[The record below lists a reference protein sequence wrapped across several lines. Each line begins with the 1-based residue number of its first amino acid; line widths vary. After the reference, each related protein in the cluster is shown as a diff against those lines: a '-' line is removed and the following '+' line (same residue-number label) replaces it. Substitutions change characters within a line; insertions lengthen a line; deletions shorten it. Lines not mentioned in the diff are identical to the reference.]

1 MNDFLFDLQRFADYG
16 TITAGDS
23 SSSVTISKEGTH
35 TFSVSKI
42 NYSVTLDR
50 FDLQRFTSYGTIT
63 AGASNSSITV
73 SSGSSDEFWVSGT
86 GLTTTKYNISV
97 AANSTAVISADSDGH
112 LRLTVTGTTATVTSL
127 GVRKDDGTYLPGEV
141 YVTLLGGSLESSS
154 AGNHITLGDSGPTIQ
169 PSGTSLHHLTTT
181 LTKVDDT
188 TVVEIKSPT
197 TNTNVKINELS
208 IGNLIYTPG
217 KGGTALDGVTY
228 TSYAKLTIKDGKTY
242 IENVDKSDTIKYKY
256 TNNYSGTETTETF
269 TLADNTTVTLASDN
283 TADDNGLHELY
294 ISQLDAA
301 DSFDVSKTIT
311 YTASSTS
318 TTTKTTYTMSANGK
332 LTAQRDNEGKRWTD
346 APITSDTEVPWSK
359 LNFDE
364 SSSLLGDFIEIT
376 NGKFTIALTDTRLSE
391 MTYNPTQSK
400 VIVNSADKTD
410 NAFYLDPTTGKDMGY
425 GSITR
430 TGANSFKITWN
441 DEYYPTLAEIS
452 IDPGLTVEIDK
463 HFATDGYLAPIKF
476 NTNTE
481 FKSTDADNN
490 FTVSPDSNGIASVGG
505 SKSVSLI
512 SGTLNVA
519 SDEQTL
525 STDGFTVS
533 GYNHSTGGSEDGIT
547 VSKSSIIGDVDYG
560 ESFSVE
566 TSAKTSNYTLLSG
579 KIGLLEYR
587 TSGNSNDYY
596 LHRGLGTPTNN
607 PGIDVDLNSVGG
619 GALVIMPDNKGLD
632 IGGRNKQTAVVFN
645 NKENPTDG
653 YAALDSDSLGNYTL
667 SALDGTFSNGVNN
680 ISLMGGS
687 NNKSTSI
694 LTSLV
699 SSGNV
704 TINAYDNTNDTPTN
718 KATFLVTGA
727 TGDYFK
733 VSNISTTPTI
743 ENATNIT
750 LISGSITAQSG
761 QTITLGVDGNNLV
774 LSNDLTGTATVTYGS
789 SGSTITFSSGATGG
803 FTYGDKYYEVNGG
816 DGMSFVLSNAVTIDS
831 LNSGDVF
838 YYGDSSTNKDIYSVK
853 GAGFIRGTSPNVSLW
868 SNKSSLVPASSLDSA
883 DWKPIIT
890 VDSANSLTIPDSI
903 TTARTIIDTEY
914 TTTYGNVQRAAG
926 GVYQLDRT
934 SDDSGTLS
942 LISLESNSNINN
954 ISLHGADSS
963 HNFLNVSIFG
973 ANTSLKVTEA
983 TNNTYEV
990 TLSTDNTHLS
1000 GATAAELLRGSL
1012 TASSLITGGVVVDG
1026 STVIAASNQE
1036 VTLITDNSGGAA
1048 TIAGIA
1054 KNEAFNLNNRNYT
1067 LTGAGLVRDDAKLFR
1082 RTENVVYDDDINT
1095 RKISDILVTDG
1106 WLGMTAPSGSDS
1118 VLTIGNAIQNSL
1130 YVVDNTSS
1138 PVSLFG
1144 EVSRESAGNYSLT
1157 AEGIVDAWNPN
1168 YTINLNSVT
1177 LSVSSNFKD
1186 GKFTGTSSNAAF
1198 TVDSLSGDSFVVA
1211 DRATSSGGASLSG
1224 VSKLTQTAGLIT
1236 GEGINSI
1243 TVGDKTIHNSSGL
1256 PLNVSVSGGNATLSG
1271 LANGEA
1277 FSIGNDAY
1285 SVTALAIIANDSLFF
1300 KDNSL
1305 QPESADLS
1313 NLATDS
1319 GSWVCIATIENDTLF
1334 SVPPTTGDNE
1344 WIVLDSTKTT
1354 PYATVKKID
1363 DNNYSMDS
1371 LNNAWGDATI
1381 KIGDGKTLSLSN
1393 AFANET
1399 ISVESGGALF
1409 TVRENSAYTV
1419 TDSVSA
1425 NAASIGGG
1433 AKTINQLAG
1442 TIAINSSEQSIIAGG
1457 HSISGAGSDVMVVV
1471 SNGNAAV
1478 GGLASSEEFTVDGI
1492 TYRLL
1497 SNGRLQRKDNDDI
1510 WSGNSIA
1517 TNNSGSVNASDLS
1530 VPSNWYGAVKTDSAG
1545 NLIIDSVVSNVF
1557 TADSVTSAFVVNDTL
1572 HTIIY
1577 GTMTHGLN
1585 DTLYALNANDST
1597 APINSI
1603 EFTTAVPHVSLT
1615 SNFTNVSLKAG
1626 DNSFT
1631 AKTAANGFKVNYTSS
1646 ALSVDDASVVDLSNG
1661 TLLLDKQNQT
1671 ITAGGQSVMGA
1682 SESVN
1687 VNYNGSAV
1695 VVDDIASAGESL
1707 KIGTHTYS
1715 LGGGDFD
1722 VSIIGGNAT
1731 VGKITSGDKFQ
1742 IDDATFEY
1750 TAAGL
1755 TKNNSLGSYLLK
1767 STFPT
1772 DNQLALDSLLGTAA
1786 WLGTYP
1792 VANDLISITSDM
1804 GSVILV
1810 DNVDNP
1816 TKNYGRID
1824 YENSTHTLAKDTN
1837 ANANPTLIAV
1847 GDSVTASI
1855 SSDFSNISVTGS
1867 NATNIFVTDS
1877 ASGNHTISGT
1887 INRFLP
1893 STMIFTPQAPND
1905 SVSGDV
1911 FTVDGENYEMKGAGL
1926 TKPKDDLIWT
1936 EEVSNYSLPSDN
1948 AWSNMISLTSAG
1960 VLDFKTEDAT
1970 DGFNVIVSSDLSTR
1984 QGTLT
1989 YDSATS
1995 NYALTSS
2002 GDSISSIQTDDG
2014 NASFTTNFATKF
2026 ITGNGTQSIN
2036 GKAYTGNNLE
2046 IDATTGTSTLTKG
2059 TVTIASGA
2067 QAVTPTNDTTAAV
2080 SVTGGDSI
2088 TATAAE
2094 GKWTSLG
2101 ALNDGDT
2108 FAIKGTTYKVYG
2120 SNTLTKLNSSNDP
2133 TEIYNPSITGGAISY
2148 DSLLGDDYSSI
2159 VKLNSSNQL
2168 NLRSNPSIT
2177 SAIVVGQS
2185 SGDFDPTNR
2194 IAALEYSDGTYSLS
2208 TTPGGVVSNMNAV
2221 LLGTAVKNFTT
2232 DQVTT
2237 VITSGST
2244 TFNVNNNAFVAQN
2257 ALTIATKDSKATLT
2271 NGSITLSKDATVN
2284 TRYNGFDETIT
2295 ETNGVLTLN
2304 VSYSAVRLSAIDT
2317 SDTFTV
2323 GKITYTMTNIGL
2335 ADSNNKLNYAM
2346 LSNGSITTASL
2357 SGSAW
2362 KDILYAPDGVLTI
2375 NESVS
2380 ASDGYVAYVDTT
2392 NPGTAVKYGT
2402 MTQAGGTYTLTQ
2414 NDDNDS
2420 DLSSINISGVKA
2432 VLPLRCTDKSIV
2444 TDKAEFKVSADAP
2457 FTVDDTGDTLAISN
2471 VTAIS
2476 LESGELQVANDVPIT
2491 ARGNVITTT
2500 SGTMTVGIDGRGVYV
2515 GDLDAD
2521 DTFTVGETGYKM
2533 TESGLL
2539 KFGENSN
2546 ELATDVAETN
2556 LYYLTNTSFTAIIAV
2571 VESTLDLS
2579 GQNTSAEVYDHLENP
2594 AIHMASLVVKGGVW
2608 TLTKKSEGINTI
2620 ELGSDNKTLTL
2631 EDFDTTLTVKATGTT
2646 TINGKR
2652 YVEANN
2658 GDLVVDAATG
2668 SSTLRKGTVALSSGN
2683 STCTTTDGKELA
2695 VTSGSINATAADGK
2709 FTEISELNAGDEF
2722 TFNGKTYTQ
2731 STIGLLSKNDDEETI
2746 INTSSITDNKITIT
2760 SLNNDNSWQTILS
2773 APGGALTI
2781 DNDFESSVLVADISN
2796 VEDAVR
2802 YGTLTNNRL
2811 TLSSEDSVPT
2821 SVTIE
2826 EGFKV
2831 TLPKECATES
2841 TTMLMREG
2849 VKFSVTAGDSFT
2861 LDATD
2866 EFLKISGSVEEVN
2879 LKSGEL
2885 QAAKD
2890 IPIRAEGNL
2899 ITATSGTMTV
2909 GIDGTDVYIDG
2920 LNSEDDKFTVVT
2932 GDTETEYKMTAV
2944 GLLKIGKDD
2953 ENNELATQVAS
2964 TGTYSLTN
2972 TSFTQIIAADG
2983 STLNLVE
2990 ANLSN
2995 TGDYE
3000 VYDDLDSPENNLA
3013 TLRVRSGKFTL
3024 NEKET
3029 GAIDTIELGTSK
3041 TLTVD
3046 FAATVNASGT
3056 TTVNKKKYV
3065 GTSDLVIDATASSS
3079 TLRKGTITLDSG
3091 NSARATNDDTDL
3103 AVTNGSISATAS
3115 AGKFTKLEELAAGDT
3130 FTFNEKTY
3138 TQSTIGLLTTDDD
3151 ESTIV
3156 NTGVED
3162 NVTVANLNN
3171 DNNWQKI
3178 LTATGGALTIDSST
3192 GSGVLV
3198 ADVSDVT
3205 DAVRY
3210 GTLTNN
3216 RLTLT
3221 SDDTTPTSVTI
3232 SDGVKATL
3240 PEACENSTL
3249 TAKGVKFSVKSNG
3262 DFTVDASAD
3271 VLTLSG
3277 GVEEIELEDGE
3288 LQTMSGIPIT
3298 ANGNVI
3304 TTSNTMTVGIDNS
3317 GVYVGGLDA
3326 DETFT
3331 VDETGYK
3338 MTGVGLLDTTNNKLA
3353 SDVTEKYYLGSDFTA
3368 IIAADGSTLDL
3379 SEQTTSAEVYNDLTN
3394 PTSHMA
3400 SLEVKSGTWTL
3411 TKEEG
3416 GLDTIELGTD
3426 KTLTVD
3432 FAATVNASGTTTV
3445 NKKKYVG
3452 TSDLVID
3459 ATASSSTLRK
3469 GTITLD
3475 SGNSARATN
3484 DDTDLAVTNGSI
3496 SATAANGKFTKLEEL
3511 AAGDSFTF
3519 NGKTYTQSAVG
3530 LINDE
3535 TISEELAGETL
3546 DIAKLSNAA
3555 VKWSNFIA
3563 PSGGV
3568 LDVSNET
3575 VDKLVLND
3583 TTTPTKKLADLIVS
3597 DELTSL
3603 KGTSDATDIDSV
3615 TIAEGSSLSVDFAT
3629 KVNAPSGTVTVN
3641 SQKYNAATEVTID
3654 SDGMTSTLYTG
3665 TVNLDDTNYPT
3676 VTATNDSSELNVEK
3690 GAVTVRAFEGEFVN
3704 IGDLDSEE
3712 SFTFNGKTYTQS
3724 AVGLMNEDG
3733 KISEGLTGKTISIID
3748 LNSASWSNIIAPE
3761 EGTLNLRTVTE
3772 NSIVCDDVTNP
3783 TERLAVFNVEKGT
3796 LTDSGNAADTIKFVD
3811 IADETNL
3818 TVDFA
3823 TQVNAPSGTVTV
3835 NTKTYNGTT
3844 KLLIDANADGKTS
3857 TLTDGTVSLAKDDS
3871 VSTTTGNKITASDG
3885 DGMTVTV
3892 TGETVTVDGLNTG
3905 DLFQVDDNTY
3915 KIATGGLINT
3925 SGKLWTG
3932 KENYADGLTLDALGL
3947 ASNWTTVVIAKDG
3960 ALSVDDDTLTA
3971 GDTSKIIDD
3980 LENPTKTFGT
3990 LTKDEDGKYS
4000 LKKDEE
4006 NELASITVDGVKI
4019 DIENDLADIPLTIN
4033 NSDGTKTVLTAKTSD
4048 KYTSFTIDATG
4059 ESPIADNMSSIEL
4072 SSGKFNLLDGQT
4084 LTLAE
4089 DFGNVEVTAGNGT
4102 FTVGNETF
4110 TIAELS
4116 DEAKVEFKF
4125 DTSGEVDTV
4134 NGFEE
4139 NSTATIDGTT
4149 YTAPEDKAILHYT
4162 DLDGWYFDGNPYDEY
4177 TVTVDGSGNVL
4188 VPAGVKFRDVVSSGK
4203 TLAEDGT
4210 IKFAADIS
4218 KTPVT
4223 VINEN
4228 ATALKIND
4236 ANDYTWAE
4244 NFGKNSKAKFTG
4256 DGVEADSLAD
4266 IAGATFNLQGT
4277 DTITAGDTKITANAN
4292 DSPVGIGSGGKSISL
4307 EKSAQ
4312 VEAPADIN
4320 LTLNAAPYEVN
4331 GVDFT
4336 ASGTTSAVTTDNGV
4350 KLDLAASE
4358 SITYDGM
4365 TLNAGAGTAT
4375 IDDSDDITLSGGA
4388 VVTDATDRAV
4398 YVDGTA
4404 ILDDKT
4410 IKTTQATK
4418 VTETTNGFDTE
4429 KRSVTVTGDDDGYT
4443 INLANDDVRG
4453 LEKIGNS
4460 NGVTVDGLYTSTVKT
4475 DKAGSF
4481 STGDKTFIYSND
4493 TVTYGFTMGSI
4504 TSIDSVSSVIGDF
4517 TDKISVNG
4525 DAIKVVGESDA
4536 PVTVLGDRSNVEKVE
4551 VNSAGVFE
4559 VSGKTYEISG
4569 DDSFAFDMRKGK
4581 VTGIESLESG
4591 SLIVSQKESG
4601 FNVNS
4606 DTITLSGNT
4615 SPVTLGIAESKIS
4628 SVNGLDGTINGL
4640 KNATVYG
4647 LTSAV
4652 INDKLIDVSNTDEFD
4667 VIVSGGKAKEISG
4680 ITDGAT
4686 VNSAPDMTISAEN
4699 GTFTFVNDEYT
4710 LNDTLDAVF
4719 DFLTDENSRVRG
4731 LDNFSGSVS
4740 GSFDGFTINGK
4751 TLNLSDSDVTVETD
4765 GENITNII
4773 GLNNG
4778 GSIDGEIGDTSLVI
4792 PEGEVTING
4801 TGFKLEGD
4809 EDGATL
4815 SGNGSVI
4822 SGLDKDATLSI
4833 DKPGTYTIDGKSFDI
4848 QAGDSITANR
4858 DGAYKIDPKDP
4869 PITEKT
4875 DAEDILA
4882 RGDNPV
4888 YIDST
4893 SSGASAV
4900 DLSGDNDLALIDSPD
4915 ARVTVTTGEGT
4926 DTVVVRHNADVTV
4939 DLDEDGGTLIIP
4951 TKGRVTLE
4959 NYDGDNASVKTYEY
4973 SNIVGAVKS
4982 NEIKFGDGTMTLGD
4996 AIVTFDP
5003 EAGNIGSTTANLVN
5017 AHGEKQPVAFTHDGG
5032 GTIDTSDSTENYLIK
5047 GNYAENVDDTQKS
5060 GGSSIVAGIGNDT
5073 ILAGAGDYVDAGNG
5087 SNQIYLTDRDLRR
5100 SVSEGATI
5108 LLGDNGSD
5116 TVHNFS
5122 SGFGGSD
5129 DQILIKDLSALA
5141 FDYGA
5146 ADLVMKSGG
5155 AQIAFDSPT
5164 GDNETAYE
5172 IKLTDGTNEYNA
5184 AIAKENETI
5193 QVGDDSA
5200 ADVFFGNENGI
5211 SFSEFTGSVEV
5222 NLNEATGN
5230 LNGREAKFFGIDKVE
5245 AGAGN
5250 SSLIGAADTPNTL
5263 IAGTGS
5269 SSIWSNSG
5277 KDLMVGNTSE
5287 DKNGSTTFY
5296 YMPGDGRDTIQNFD
5310 FMTGTTDVTADY
5322 VQFDDYSGVTDVM
5335 LRGDD
5340 VVIGINNSKDDY
5352 LTIVDAKGKSFHV
5365 NDDLIAK
5372 VDTPLVE
5379 YDGFTNCYV
5388 GIGNNVTMSVGA
5400 NMGDVAIWLSDDLL
5414 EYHGTMYDGNFRAID
5429 ASQATGNNTLA
5440 GNEFDNLII
5449 GGAGNNSIWGGY
5461 ASSNDTLVGGT
5472 GQNTFFFALENGHD
5486 VIQGAHDGDVVS
5498 LEDIFYDNIVRADV
5512 TDGGAIIE
5520 LEDGSSLEIQSTA
5533 NIDYRL
5539 QDGSTYTIDR
5549 TNREFVQK

>member
-1 MNDFLFDLQRFADYG
+1 MNDFLFDLQRFVDGG
-16 TITAGDS
+16 TITVASDGTAN
-23 SSSVTISKEGTH
+23 TITIPADGTTSTSTEY
-35 TFSVSKI
+35 TFSISGEGIDTKT
-42 NYSVTLDR
+42 YSITL
-50 FDLQRFTSYGTIT
+50 
-63 AGASNSSITV
+63 GASS
-73 SSGSSDEFWVSGT
+73 
-86 GLTTTKYNISV
+86 
-97 AANSTAVISADSDGH
+97 AAEISADSTGKVI
-112 LRLTVTGTTATVTSL
+112 LNVTAGTASSL
-127 GVRKDDGTYLPGEV
+127 IYTNYTGDYITNRVPV
-141 YVTLLGGSLESSS
+141 ILLGGNLYLNNF
-154 AGNHITLGDSGPTIQ
+154 GNPQPVTLDENGPTINLRSSFSDRSTLVKYNSDNKQ
-169 PSGTSLHHLTTT
+169 VEINCSNHTNDPLYLYIGYFTYNLPADLTLNRIYNEETEENKISFALPTQRNSFTYSYTDSTSGLPVSETFSTSGT
-181 LTKVDDT
+181 VNIVADNNNA
-188 TVVEIKSPT
+188 IY
-197 TNTNVKINELS
+197 LS
-208 IGNLIYTPG
+208 DLVNG
-217 KGGTALDGVTY
+217 
-228 TSYAKLTIKDGKTY
+228 
-242 IENVDKSDTIKYKY
+242 
-256 TNNYSGTETTETF
+256 ETF
-269 TLADNTTVTLASDN
+269 TITKTF
-283 TADDNGLHELY
+283 NG
-294 ISQLDAA
+294 
-301 DSFDVSKTIT
+301 
-311 YTASSTS
+311 
-318 TTTKTTYTMSANGK
+318 TTTTTTYTMYNKK
-332 LTAQRDNEGKRWTD
+332 LVAEREVDSKKVHKRWTGPD
-346 APITSDTEVPWSK
+346 IESTTDVAWSD
-359 LNFDE
+359 LDFD
-364 SSSLLGDFIEIT
+364 SSESLLGDILDIEGSDLTVTSDTLLAANWDGVSTKLIVDSEFKDSAYFDTNNNNIT
-376 NGKFTIALTDTRLSE
+376 PAYGTLVRESATSFRVELNDAIKNLT
-391 MTYNPTQSK
+391 
-400 VIVNSADKTD
+400 
-410 NAFYLDPTTGKDMGY
+410 
-425 GSITR
+425 SITI
-430 TGANSFKITWN
+430 G
-441 DEYYPTLAEIS
+441 E
-452 IDPGLTVEIDK
+452 GLTAKIDSSY
-463 HFATDGYLAPIKF
+463 TIPITV
-476 NTNTE
+476 NTTTFRSLDSLSSDMLSIAAAGNTG
-481 FKSTDADNN
+481 T
-490 FTVSPDSNGIASVGG
+490 ISVGG
-505 SKSVSLI
+505 SESISLGSGSLHTADEDQTVSTSNYTVSSYGH
-512 SGTLNVA
+512 SGT
-519 SDEQTL
+519 
-525 STDGFTVS
+525 
-533 GYNHSTGGSEDGIT
+533 SEDGIIISAES
-547 VSKSSIIGDVDYG
+547 VIGDVDYG
-560 ESFSVE
+560 ESFKVE
-566 TSAKTSNYTLLSG
+566 TDAKTSNYTLLSSG
-579 KIGLLEYR
+579 IGLLEYR
-587 TSGNSNDYY
+587 TTGNSSDYY
-596 LHRGLGTPTNN
+596 LHSGLGTPTEST
-607 PGIDVDLNSVGG
+607 GISVNLNSVNG
-619 GALVIMPDNKGLD
+619 GALIIMPDNNGLD
-632 IGGRNKQTAVVFN
+632 IGGTNTQTAVVFN
-645 NKENPTDG
+645 SKENPTTG
-653 YAALDSDSLGNYTL
+653 YASLYADGDGNYTL
-667 SALDGTFSNGVNN
+667 SPLDGTFSNGVNK

-687 NNKSTSI
+687 KNKSTTI
-694 LTSLV
+694 YKSLV
-699 SSGNV
+699 NSGNV
-704 TINAYDNTNDTPTN
+704 TLTAYDSTVSTPTVA
-718 KATFLVTGA
+718 ATFLVTGA
-727 TGDYFK
+727 SGDTFT
-733 VSNISTTPTI
+733 VNNITSTPTI

-750 LISGSITAQSG
+750 LISGSITVQKN
-761 QTITLGVDGNNLV
+761 QTIKLGVSGNDLV
-774 LSNDLTGTATVTYGS
+774 LSDDLTSTATVTYGS
-789 SGSTITFSSGATGG
+789 SGWTIAFADGVTGG
-803 FTYGDKYYEVNGG
+803 FTYGGKYYKVGGG
-816 DGMSFVLSNAVTIDS
+816 DGISFVLSDASVTIDS
-831 LNSGDVF
+831 LNNGDVF
-838 YYGDSSTNKDIYSVK
+838 YYGNTSINNDIYSVK
-853 GAGFIRGTSPNVSLW
+853 GAGFIRGSSSNVSLW
-868 SNKSSLVPASSLDSA
+868 TNKDSVIPAVSLDSA

-890 VDSANSLTIPDSI
+890 VDSANRLTIPSSI
-903 TTARTIIDTEY
+903 TTTARTIIDTEY
-914 TTTYGNVQRAAG
+914 TTTYGNVQKAG
-926 GVYQLDRT
+926 SVYQLDRS

-942 LISLESNSNINN
+942 LISLESNINN

-983 TNNTYEV
+983 TDNTYEV

-1036 VTLITDNSGGAA
+1036 VTLITDSSGSEAS
-1048 TIAGIA
+1048 IAGIA
-1054 KNEAFNLNNRNYT
+1054 KNEAFNLDNRNYT
-1067 LTGAGLVRDDAKLFR
+1067 LTGAGLLRDDAKLLR
-1082 RTENVVYDDDINT
+1082 RTEEVVYDENINT
-1095 RKISDILVTDG
+1095 RKISDILVADS
-1106 WLGMTAPSGSDS
+1106 WLGMTAPGSSDS

-1130 YVVDNTSS
+1130 YVVNDTVS
-1138 PVSLFG
+1138 PASLFG
-1144 EVSRESAGNYSLT
+1144 EVSRESAGSYSLT
-1157 AEGIVDAWNPN
+1157 ADGIVDAWNPN

-1186 GKFTGTSSNAAF
+1186 GKFTGTNSGAAF
-1198 TVDSLSGDSFVVA
+1198 TVDSLSGNSFVAA

-1256 PLNVSVSGGNATLSG
+1256 PLNVSVSSGSNATLSG
-1271 LANGEA
+1271 LASGEA

-1285 SVTALAIIANDSLFF
+1285 SVNAIGIIANDSLFF

-1305 QPESADLS
+1305 QPESAALS
-1313 NLATDS
+1313 KLATDS

-1334 SVPPTTGDNE
+1334 SVPPTTGDDE
-1344 WIVLDSTKTT
+1344 WIVLDSAKTT
-1354 PYATVKKID
+1354 PYATVTKID

-1371 LNNAWGDATI
+1371 LQNAWGDATI
-1381 KIGDGKTLSLSN
+1381 KVGDGKTLSLSN

-1433 AKTINQLAG
+1433 AKTINQTAG

-1497 SNGRLQRKDNDDI
+1497 SNGRLQRENDDAI
-1510 WSGNSIA
+1510 WSGTLIA

-1530 VPSNWYGAVKTDSAG
+1530 LTSNWYGAVKTDSAG
-1545 NLIIDSVVSNVF
+1545 KLTIDSVVSNVF
-1557 TADSVTSAFVVNDTL
+1557 TADSVTSALVVNETL

-1577 GTMTHGLN
+1577 GTMIHGVN

-1603 EFTTAVPHVSLT
+1603 EFTTAVSHVSLT
-1615 SNFTNVSLKAG
+1615 SNFTNVSLTAG
-1626 DNSFT
+1626 DNNFSVRSADDGFT
-1631 AKTAANGFKVNYTSS
+1631 VNYTSS

-1661 TLLLDKQNQT
+1661 KMLLDKSNQT

-1687 VNYNGSAV
+1687 VNYSGSTV

-1715 LGGGDFD
+1715 LGSGDFD
-1722 VSIIGGNAT
+1722 VSIISGNAT

-1772 DNQLALDSLLGTAA
+1772 GNQLALDSLLGTEA
-1786 WLGTYP
+1786 WLGTHS
-1792 VANDLISITSDM
+1792 VANDVISITSDM

-1810 DNVDNP
+1810 DNVSNP
-1816 TKNYGRID
+1816 TKNYGWID

-1855 SSDFSNISVTGS
+1855 SSDFSNVSVTSS

-1936 EEVSNYSLPSDN
+1936 EEVSSYSLPSDD

-1970 DGFNVIVSSDLSTR
+1970 DGFNVIVDSDLSTR

-1995 NYALTSS
+1995 SYALTSS

-2014 NASFTTNFATKF
+2014 DASFTTNFATKF

-2046 IDATTGTSTLTKG
+2046 IDATTRTSTLTKG

-2120 SNTLTKLNSSNDP
+2120 SNTLVKLDSSNDP

-2148 DSLLGDDYSSI
+2148 DSLVGDDYSSI
-2159 VKLNSSNQL
+2159 IKLNSSNQL
-2168 NLRSNPSIT
+2168 NLRGNPSIT
-2177 SAIVVGQS
+2177 SAIVVGQT
-2185 SGDFDPTNR
+2185 GGNFDPTNR

-2221 LLGTAVKNFTT
+2221 LLGTAVKTFNT
-2232 DQVTT
+2232 DQETT

-2244 TFNVNNNAFVAQN
+2244 TFNVNNNSFVAQN

-2271 NGSITLSKDATVN
+2271 NGTITLSKDATVN
-2284 TRYNGFDETIT
+2284 TRYNGIDETIT
-2295 ETNGVLTLN
+2295 ETNGEITVN
-2304 VSYSAVRLSAIDT
+2304 VSNSAVRLSGIDT
-2317 SDTFTV
+2317 SDAFTV
-2323 GKITYTMTNIGL
+2323 GNVTYTMTNVGL
-2335 ADSNNKLNYAM
+2335 ADSNKKLNYAM

-2357 SGSAW
+2357 SGGSW
-2362 KDILYAPDGVLTI
+2362 KDILEAPDGVLTI
-2375 NESVS
+2375 NDSVS
-2380 ASDGYVAYVDTT
+2380 ATDAYVAYVDTT

-2402 MTQAGGTYTLTQ
+2402 LTQAGGTYTLTQ
-2414 NDDNDS
+2414 NDDNDTV
-2420 DLSSINISGVKA
+2420 LSSINISGVKA
-2432 VLPLRCTDKSIV
+2432 VLPLRCTDTSIV
-2444 TDKAEFKVSADAP
+2444 TDNAQIKVSADAP
-2457 FTVDDTGDTLAISN
+2457 FTIDDTGETLAISN

-2476 LESGELQVANDVPIT
+2476 LESGELQAVSGVPIT
-2491 ARGNVITTT
+2491 ANGNVITT
-2500 SGTMTVGIDGRGVYV
+2500 SDTMTVGIDSTGVYV
-2515 GDLDAD
+2515 GDLNAD
-2521 DTFTVGETGYKM
+2521 ETFTVGETGYKM
-2533 TESGLL
+2533 TSAGLL
-2539 KFGENSN
+2539 DTTNKR
-2546 ELATDVAETN
+2546 LATDVTEK
-2556 LYYLTNTSFTAIIAV
+2556 YYLGNATFAPIIAADG
-2571 VESTLDLS
+2571 STL
-2579 GQNTSAEVYDHLENP
+2579 HLENQTTSAAVYDDLSNP
-2594 AIHMASLVVKGGVW
+2594 TTHMATLEVKSGKL
-2608 TLTKKSEGINTI
+2608 TLTEENGGIDTI
-2620 ELGSDNKTLTL
+2620 ELGEGKTFET
-2631 EDFDTTLTVKATGTT
+2631 DITATVNASGTT
-2646 TINGKR
+2646 TVNGKK
-2652 YVEANN
+2652 YVGT
-2658 GDLVVDAATG
+2658 GDLTIDTVGDVTN
-2668 SSTLRKGTVALSSGN
+2668 STLQKGTITLTSGT
-2683 STCTTTDGKELA
+2683 SARATSDDTDLT
-2695 VTSGSINATAADGK
+2695 VTSGTISATASAGK
-2709 FTEISELNAGDEF
+2709 FTKIEELDAGDTF

-2731 STIGLLSKNDDEETI
+2731 STIGLLTTGDGSTI
-2746 INTSSITDNKITIT
+2746 INTSVESDVTVTN
-2760 SLNNDNSWQTILS
+2760 LNNESNWQKILT
-2773 APGGALTI
+2773 APGGELTI
-2781 DNDFESSVLVADISN
+2781 DSESGNVLAADVS
-2796 VEDAVR
+2796 DATAAVR

-2811 TLSSEDSVPT
+2811 TLS
-2821 SVTIE
+2821 
-2826 EGFKV
+2826 
-2831 TLPKECATES
+2831 
-2841 TTMLMREG
+2841 
-2849 VKFSVTAGDSFT
+2849 
-2861 LDATD
+2861 
-2866 EFLKISGSVEEVN
+2866 
-2879 LKSGEL
+2879 
-2885 QAAKD
+2885 
-2890 IPIRAEGNL
+2890 
-2899 ITATSGTMTV
+2899 
-2909 GIDGTDVYIDG
+2909 
-2920 LNSEDDKFTVVT
+2920 
-2932 GDTETEYKMTAV
+2932 
-2944 GLLKIGKDD
+2944 
-2953 ENNELATQVAS
+2953 
-2964 TGTYSLTN
+2964 
-2972 TSFTQIIAADG
+2972 
-2983 STLNLVE
+2983 
-2990 ANLSN
+2990 AN
-2995 TGDYE
+2995 
-3000 VYDDLDSPENNLA
+3000 
-3013 TLRVRSGKFTL
+3013 
-3024 NEKET
+3024 
-3029 GAIDTIELGTSK
+3029 
-3041 TLTVD
+3041 
-3046 FAATVNASGT
+3046 
-3056 TTVNKKKYV
+3056 
-3065 GTSDLVIDATASSS
+3065 
-3079 TLRKGTITLDSG
+3079 
-3091 NSARATNDDTDL
+3091 
-3103 AVTNGSISATAS
+3103 
-3115 AGKFTKLEELAAGDT
+3115 
-3130 FTFNEKTY
+3130 
-3138 TQSTIGLLTTDDD
+3138 
-3151 ESTIV
+3151 
-3156 NTGVED
+3156 
-3162 NVTVANLNN
+3162 
-3171 DNNWQKI
+3171 
-3178 LTATGGALTIDSST
+3178 
-3192 GSGVLV
+3192 
-3198 ADVSDVT
+3198 
-3205 DAVRY
+3205 
-3210 GTLTNN
+3210 
-3216 RLTLT
+3216 
-3221 SDDTTPTSVTI
+3221 DTTPTSVTVA
-3232 SDGVKATL
+3232 DGVKVTL

-3249 TAKGVKFSVKSNG
+3249 TAKGVQFSVVASG
-3262 DFTVDASAD
+3262 DFTLDATAD
-3271 VLTLSG
+3271 VLTMSG
-3277 GVEEIELEDGE
+3277 GIEEITLTSGE
-3288 LQTMSGIPIT
+3288 LQAVSGVPIT

-3304 TTSNTMTVGIDNS
+3304 TTSDTMTVGIDS
-3317 GVYVGGLDA
+3317 TGVYVGDLNA

-3331 VDETGYK
+3331 VGETGYK
-3338 MTGVGLLDTTNNKLA
+3338 MTSAGLLDTTNKRLA
-3353 SDVTEKYYLGSDFTA
+3353 TDVTEKYYLGNATFA
-3368 IIAADGSTLDL
+3368 PIIAADGSTLHL
-3379 SEQTTSAEVYNDLTN
+3379 ENQTTSAAVYDDLSN
-3394 PTSHMA
+3394 PTTHMA
-3400 SLEVKSGTWTL
+3400 TLEVKSGKLTL
-3411 TKEEG
+3411 TEENG
-3416 GLDTIELGTD
+3416 GIDTIELGEGKTFETD
-3426 KTLTVD
+3426 IT
-3432 FAATVNASGTTTV
+3432 ATVNASGTTTV
-3445 NKKKYVG
+3445 NGKKYVG
-3452 TSDLVID
+3452 TGDLTID
-3459 ATASSSTLRK
+3459 TVGDVTNSTLQK
-3469 GTITLD
+3469 GTITLT
-3475 SGNSARATN
+3475 SGTSARATS
-3484 DDTDLAVTNGSI
+3484 DDTDLTVTSGTI
-3496 SATAANGKFTKLEEL
+3496 SATASAGKFTKIEEL
-3511 AAGDSFTF
+3511 DAGDTFTF
-3519 NGKTYTQSAVG
+3519 NGKTYTQSEVG
-3530 LINDE
+3530 LINDA

-3546 DIAKLSNAA
+3546 DTAKLSNSAI
-3555 VKWSNFIA
+3555 KWSNFIA
-3563 PSGGV
+3563 PRGGV

-3603 KGTSDATDIDSV
+3603 KGTSNATDIDSV
-3615 TIAEGSSLSVDFAT
+3615 TVAEGSTLNVDFAT

-3641 SQKYNAATEVTID
+3641 SQKYNAAAEIKID
-3654 SDGMTSTLYTG
+3654 SDGTTSTLYTG

-3676 VTATNDSSELNVEK
+3676 VTATNDSSNLKVES
-3690 GAVTVRAFEGEFVN
+3690 GSVTVRAFEGEFVS
-3704 IGDLDSEE
+3704 IGDLDSGE

-3724 AVGLMNEDG
+3724 AVGLMNEEG
-3733 KISEGLTGKTISIID
+3733 EISEVLTGKTISIID
-3748 LNSASWSNIIAPE
+3748 LNSAAWSNIIAPE
-3761 EGTLNLRTVTE
+3761 DGTLDLKAVTTDA
-3772 NSIVCDDVTNP
+3772 IVCDDISNP
-3783 TERLAVFNVEKGT
+3783 TERLAAFNFADGT
-3796 LTDSGNAADTIKFVD
+3796 LKDKGNAADTIKFAD
-3811 IADETNL
+3811 IADGASL

-3823 TQVNAPSGTVTV
+3823 TQVNAPIGTVTV
-3835 NTKTYNGTT
+3835 NTKPYNGTT

-3871 VSTTTGNKITASDG
+3871 VSTTTGNKIMLSDG
-3885 DGMTVTV
+3885 DGITVTV
-3892 TGETVTVDGLNTG
+3892 SGETVTVNGLNTG
-3905 DLFQVDDNTY
+3905 DIFKVDDNTY

-3925 SGKLWTG
+3925 SGKFWTG
-3932 KENYADGLTLDALGL
+3932 KENYSDGLTLDALGL
-3947 ASNWTTVVIAKDG
+3947 ASNWMTAVVAKDG
-3960 ALSVDDDTLTA
+3960 ALTVNDNTLA
-3971 GDTSKIIDD
+3971 NGDTSKIVDD

-3990 LTKDEDGKYS
+3990 LTRDDDGKYS
-4000 LKKDEE
+4000 LKKDED
-4006 NELASITVDGVKI
+4006 NALASITVDGVKI
-4019 DIENDLADIPLTIN
+4019 DIANDLADVPLTII
-4033 NSDGTKTVLTAKTSD
+4033 NSDGTKTVLAAKTSE
-4048 KYTSFTIDATG
+4048 KYTAFTIDATG
-4059 ESPIADNMSSIEL
+4059 NSPIVDNMNSIEL

-4125 DTSGEVDTV
+4125 DTSGEVETV

-4139 NSTATIDGTT
+4139 NSTATIDGIT

-4162 DLDGWYFDGNPYDEY
+4162 DVDGWYFDGNPYDEY

-4188 VPAGVKFRDVVSSGK
+4188 VPAGVKFRDVVSSGN

-4210 IKFAADIS
+4210 IKFAANLF

-4256 DGVEADSLAD
+4256 DGVEAESLAD
-4266 IAGATFNLQGT
+4266 VAGTTFNLQGT
-4277 DTITAGDTKITANAN
+4277 NTITAGDTKITANAD

-4307 EKSAQ
+4307 EKSAK

-4365 TLNAGAGTAT
+4365 TLNSGTGMAT
-4375 IDDSDDITLSGGA
+4375 MDNEDNITLTGGA
-4388 VVTDATDRAV
+4388 VVTNATNRAV
-4398 YVDGTA
+4398 YVDGTV

-4410 IKTTQATK
+4410 INTTQTTK

-4429 KRSVTVTGDDDGYT
+4429 KRNVTVTGDDDGYT

-4481 STGDKTFIYSND
+4481 TTNDKTFIYSND
-4493 TVTYGFTMGSI
+4493 AVTYGFRNGSL
-4504 TSIDSVSSVIGDF
+4504 SAIDSVNSVIGDF
-4517 TDKISVNG
+4517 IDNIAVNG
-4525 DAIKVVGESDA
+4525 DPIKVVGESDE
-4536 PVTVLGDRSNVEKVE
+4536 PVTVLGDRRSVDKVE

-4559 VSGKTYEISG
+4559 VSGKTYEILD
-4569 DDSFAFDMRKGK
+4569 DDSFAFDMSKGK

-4591 SLIVSQKESG
+4591 SLVISQKESG
-4601 FNVNS
+4601 FNVN
-4606 DTITLSGNT
+4606 DEKITLSGNT
-4615 SPVTLGIAESKIS
+4615 SPVTLGIDDSEIS
-4628 SVNGLDGTINGL
+4628 SVSGLDGTINGL
-4640 KNATVYG
+4640 KNATVYD

-4652 INDKLIDVSNTDEFD
+4652 INDKLIDVSNTDDFD

-4686 VNSAPDMTISAEN
+4686 VNSAPEMTIGAEN

-4751 TLNLSDSDVTVETD
+4751 TLNLADQNVTVETD

-4773 GLNNG
+4773 GLKSG

-4792 PEGEVTING
+4792 PEGEITING

-4833 DKPGTYTIDGKSFDI
+4833 DKSGTYTIDGKSFDI

-4951 TKGRVTLE
+4951 TKGNVTLE

-5047 GNYAENVDDTQKS
+5047 GNYAESTDDTQKS

-5122 SGFGGSD
+5122 SGFDGGD

-5146 ADLVMKSGG
+5146 ADLVMKSGN
-5155 AQIAFDSPT
+5155 AQITFDSPT
-5164 GDNETAYE
+5164 NDNETAYE

-5200 ADVFFGNENGI
+5200 ANVFFGNEKGI

-5230 LNGREAKFFGIDKVE
+5230 LNGRTAQFFGIDKVE

-5263 IAGTGS
+5263 IAGTGN

-5287 DKNGSTTFY
+5287 DKNGSTTFFY
-5296 YMPGDGRDTIQNFD
+5296 EPGDGRDTIQNFD

-5322 VQFDDYSGVTDVM
+5322 VQFDDFSGVTEVL

-5372 VDTPLVE
+5372 VDAPLVE

-5400 NMGDVAIWLSDDLL
+5400 GMGDVAIWLSDDLL
-5414 EYHGTMYDGNFRAID
+5414 EYHGIRYDGDFRTID

-5449 GGAGNNSIWGGY
+5449 GGAGSNSIWGGY
-5461 ASSNDTLVGGT
+5461 ASSNDTLVGGA

-5512 TDGGAIIE
+5512 TDGGTFIE
-5520 LEDGSSLEIQSTA
+5520 LNDGSSLEIQSTA

-5539 QDGSTYTIDR
+5539 QDGSTYTVDR

>member
-1 MNDFLFDLQRFADYG
+1 MNDFLFDLQRFVDGG
-16 TITAGDS
+16 TITVASDGTAN
-23 SSSVTISKEGTH
+23 TITIPADGTTSTSTEY
-35 TFSVSKI
+35 TFSISGEGIDTKT
-42 NYSVTLDR
+42 YSITL
-50 FDLQRFTSYGTIT
+50 
-63 AGASNSSITV
+63 GASS
-73 SSGSSDEFWVSGT
+73 
-86 GLTTTKYNISV
+86 
-97 AANSTAVISADSDGH
+97 AAEISADSTGKVI
-112 LRLTVTGTTATVTSL
+112 LNVTAGTASSL
-127 GVRKDDGTYLPGEV
+127 IYTNYTGDYITNRVPV
-141 YVTLLGGSLESSS
+141 ILLGGNLYLNNF
-154 AGNHITLGDSGPTIQ
+154 GNPQPVTLDENGPTINLRSSFSDRSTLVKYNSDNKQ
-169 PSGTSLHHLTTT
+169 VEINCSNHTNDPLYLYIGYFTYNLPADLTLNRIYNEETEENKISFALPTQRNSFTYSYTDSTSGLPVSETFSTSGT
-181 LTKVDDT
+181 VNIVADNNNA
-188 TVVEIKSPT
+188 IY
-197 TNTNVKINELS
+197 LS
-208 IGNLIYTPG
+208 DLVNG
-217 KGGTALDGVTY
+217 
-228 TSYAKLTIKDGKTY
+228 
-242 IENVDKSDTIKYKY
+242 
-256 TNNYSGTETTETF
+256 ETF
-269 TLADNTTVTLASDN
+269 TITKTF
-283 TADDNGLHELY
+283 NG
-294 ISQLDAA
+294 
-301 DSFDVSKTIT
+301 
-311 YTASSTS
+311 
-318 TTTKTTYTMSANGK
+318 TTTTTTYTMYNKK
-332 LTAQRDNEGKRWTD
+332 LVAEREVDSKKVHKRWTGPD
-346 APITSDTEVPWSK
+346 IESTTDVAWSD
-359 LNFDE
+359 LDFD
-364 SSSLLGDFIEIT
+364 SSESLLGDILDIEGSDLTVTSDTLLAANWDGVSTKLIVDSEFKDSAYFDTNNNNIT
-376 NGKFTIALTDTRLSE
+376 PAYGTLVRESATSFRVELNDAIKNLT
-391 MTYNPTQSK
+391 
-400 VIVNSADKTD
+400 
-410 NAFYLDPTTGKDMGY
+410 
-425 GSITR
+425 SITI
-430 TGANSFKITWN
+430 G
-441 DEYYPTLAEIS
+441 E
-452 IDPGLTVEIDK
+452 GLTAKIDSSY
-463 HFATDGYLAPIKF
+463 TIPITV
-476 NTNTE
+476 NTTTFRSLDSLSSDMLSIAAAGNTG
-481 FKSTDADNN
+481 T
-490 FTVSPDSNGIASVGG
+490 ISVGG
-505 SKSVSLI
+505 SESISLGSGSLHTADEDQTVSTSNYTVSSYGH
-512 SGTLNVA
+512 SGT
-519 SDEQTL
+519 
-525 STDGFTVS
+525 
-533 GYNHSTGGSEDGIT
+533 SEDGIIISAES
-547 VSKSSIIGDVDYG
+547 VIGDVDYG
-560 ESFSVE
+560 ESFKVE
-566 TSAKTSNYTLLSG
+566 TDAKTSNYTLLSSG
-579 KIGLLEYR
+579 IGLLEYR
-587 TSGNSNDYY
+587 TTGNSSDYY
-596 LHRGLGTPTNN
+596 LHSGLGTPTEST
-607 PGIDVDLNSVGG
+607 GISVNLNSVNG
-619 GALVIMPDNKGLD
+619 GALIIMPDNNGLD
-632 IGGRNKQTAVVFN
+632 IGGTNTQTAVVFN
-645 NKENPTDG
+645 SKENPTTG
-653 YAALDSDSLGNYTL
+653 YASLYADGDGNYTL
-667 SALDGTFSNGVNN
+667 SPLDGTFSNGVNK

-687 NNKSTSI
+687 KNKSTTI
-694 LTSLV
+694 YKSLV
-699 SSGNV
+699 NSGNV
-704 TINAYDNTNDTPTN
+704 TLTAYDSTVSTPTVA
-718 KATFLVTGA
+718 ATFLVTGA
-727 TGDYFK
+727 SGDTFT
-733 VSNISTTPTI
+733 VNNITSTPTI

-750 LISGSITAQSG
+750 LISGSITVQKN
-761 QTITLGVDGNNLV
+761 QTIKLGVSGNDLV
-774 LSNDLTGTATVTYGS
+774 LSDDLTSTATVTYGS
-789 SGSTITFSSGATGG
+789 SGWTIAFADGVTGG
-803 FTYGDKYYEVNGG
+803 FTYGGKYYKVGGG
-816 DGMSFVLSNAVTIDS
+816 DGISFVLSDASVTIDS
-831 LNSGDVF
+831 LNNGDVF
-838 YYGDSSTNKDIYSVK
+838 YYGNTSINNDIYSVK
-853 GAGFIRGTSPNVSLW
+853 GAGFIRGSSSNVSLW
-868 SNKSSLVPASSLDSA
+868 TNKDSVIPAVSLDSA

-890 VDSANSLTIPDSI
+890 VDSANRLTIPSSI
-903 TTARTIIDTEY
+903 TTTARTIIDTEY
-914 TTTYGNVQRAAG
+914 TTTYGNVQKAG
-926 GVYQLDRT
+926 SVYQLDRS

-942 LISLESNSNINN
+942 LISLESNINN

-983 TNNTYEV
+983 TDNTYEV

-1036 VTLITDNSGGAA
+1036 VTLITDSSGSEAS
-1048 TIAGIA
+1048 IAGIA
-1054 KNEAFNLNNRNYT
+1054 KNEAFNLDNRNYT
-1067 LTGAGLVRDDAKLFR
+1067 LTGAGLLRDDAKLLR
-1082 RTENVVYDDDINT
+1082 RTEEVVYDENINT
-1095 RKISDILVTDG
+1095 RKISDILVADS
-1106 WLGMTAPSGSDS
+1106 WLGMTAPGSSDS

-1130 YVVDNTSS
+1130 YVVNDTVS
-1138 PVSLFG
+1138 PASLFG
-1144 EVSRESAGNYSLT
+1144 EVSRESAGSYSLT
-1157 AEGIVDAWNPN
+1157 ADGIVDAWNPN

-1186 GKFTGTSSNAAF
+1186 GKFTGTNSGAAF
-1198 TVDSLSGDSFVVA
+1198 TVDSLSGNSFVAA

-1256 PLNVSVSGGNATLSG
+1256 PLNVSVSSGSNATLSG
-1271 LANGEA
+1271 LASGEA

-1285 SVTALAIIANDSLFF
+1285 SVNAIGIIANDSLFF

-1305 QPESADLS
+1305 QPESAALS
-1313 NLATDS
+1313 KLATDS

-1334 SVPPTTGDNE
+1334 SVPPTTGDDE
-1344 WIVLDSTKTT
+1344 WIVLDSAKTT
-1354 PYATVKKID
+1354 PYATVTKID

-1371 LNNAWGDATI
+1371 LQNAWGDATI
-1381 KIGDGKTLSLSN
+1381 KVGDGKTLSLSN

-1433 AKTINQLAG
+1433 AKTINQTAG

-1497 SNGRLQRKDNDDI
+1497 SNGRLQRENDDAI
-1510 WSGNSIA
+1510 WSGTLIA

-1530 VPSNWYGAVKTDSAG
+1530 LTSNWYGAVKTDSAG
-1545 NLIIDSVVSNVF
+1545 KLTIDSVVSNVF
-1557 TADSVTSAFVVNDTL
+1557 TADSVTSALVVNETL

-1577 GTMTHGLN
+1577 GTMIHGVN

-1603 EFTTAVPHVSLT
+1603 EFTTAVSHVSLT
-1615 SNFTNVSLKAG
+1615 SNFTNVSLTAG
-1626 DNSFT
+1626 DNNFSVRSADDGFT
-1631 AKTAANGFKVNYTSS
+1631 VNYTSS

-1661 TLLLDKQNQT
+1661 KMLLDKSNQT

-1687 VNYNGSAV
+1687 VNYSGSTV

-1715 LGGGDFD
+1715 LGSGDFD
-1722 VSIIGGNAT
+1722 VSIISGNAT

-1772 DNQLALDSLLGTAA
+1772 GNQLALDSLLGTEA
-1786 WLGTYP
+1786 WLGTHS
-1792 VANDLISITSDM
+1792 VANDVISITSDM

-1810 DNVDNP
+1810 DNVSNP
-1816 TKNYGRID
+1816 TKNYGWID

-1855 SSDFSNISVTGS
+1855 SSDFSNVSVTSS

-1936 EEVSNYSLPSDN
+1936 EEVSSYSLPSDD

-1970 DGFNVIVSSDLSTR
+1970 DGFNVIVDSDLSTR

-1995 NYALTSS
+1995 SYALTSS

-2014 NASFTTNFATKF
+2014 DASFTTNFATKF

-2046 IDATTGTSTLTKG
+2046 IDATTRTSTLTKG

-2120 SNTLTKLNSSNDP
+2120 SNTLVKLDSSNDP

-2148 DSLLGDDYSSI
+2148 DSLVGDDYSSI
-2159 VKLNSSNQL
+2159 IKLNSSNQL
-2168 NLRSNPSIT
+2168 NLRGNPSIT
-2177 SAIVVGQS
+2177 SAIVVGQT
-2185 SGDFDPTNR
+2185 GGNFDPTNR

-2221 LLGTAVKNFTT
+2221 LLGTAVKTFNT
-2232 DQVTT
+2232 DQETT

-2244 TFNVNNNAFVAQN
+2244 TFNVNNNSFVAQN

-2271 NGSITLSKDATVN
+2271 NGTITLSKDATVN
-2284 TRYNGFDETIT
+2284 TRYNGIDETIT
-2295 ETNGVLTLN
+2295 ETNGEITVN
-2304 VSYSAVRLSAIDT
+2304 VSNSAVRLSGIDT
-2317 SDTFTV
+2317 SDAFTV
-2323 GKITYTMTNIGL
+2323 GNVTYTMTNVGL
-2335 ADSNNKLNYAM
+2335 ADSNKKLNYAM

-2357 SGSAW
+2357 SGGSW
-2362 KDILYAPDGVLTI
+2362 KDILEAPDGVLTI
-2375 NESVS
+2375 NDSVS
-2380 ASDGYVAYVDTT
+2380 ATDAYVAYVDTT

-2402 MTQAGGTYTLTQ
+2402 LTQAGGTYTLTQ
-2414 NDDNDS
+2414 NDDNDTV
-2420 DLSSINISGVKA
+2420 LSSINISGVKA
-2432 VLPLRCTDKSIV
+2432 VLPLRCTDTSIV
-2444 TDKAEFKVSADAP
+2444 TDNAQIKVSADAP
-2457 FTVDDTGDTLAISN
+2457 FTIDDTGETLAISN

-2476 LESGELQVANDVPIT
+2476 LESGELQAVSGVPIT
-2491 ARGNVITTT
+2491 ANGNVITTSDT
-2500 SGTMTVGIDGRGVYV
+2500 ITVGIDSTGVYV
-2515 GDLDAD
+2515 GDLNAD
-2521 DTFTVGETGYKM
+2521 ETFTVGETGYKM
-2533 TESGLL
+2533 TSAGLL
-2539 KFGENSN
+2539 DTTNKR
-2546 ELATDVAETN
+2546 LATDVTEK
-2556 LYYLTNTSFTAIIAV
+2556 YYLGNATFTAIIAADG
-2571 VESTLDLS
+2571 STL
-2579 GQNTSAEVYDHLENP
+2579 HLENQTTSAAVYDDLSNP
-2594 AIHMASLVVKGGVW
+2594 TTHMATLEVKSGKL
-2608 TLTKKSEGINTI
+2608 TLTEENGGIDTI
-2620 ELGSDNKTLTL
+2620 ELGEGKTFET
-2631 EDFDTTLTVKATGTT
+2631 DITATVNASGTT
-2646 TINGKR
+2646 TVNGKK
-2652 YVEANN
+2652 YVGT
-2658 GDLVVDAATG
+2658 GDLTIDTVGDVTN
-2668 SSTLRKGTVALSSGN
+2668 STLQKGTITLSSGN
-2683 STCTTTDGKELA
+2683 SARATSDDTDLT
-2695 VTSGSINATAADGK
+2695 VTSGTISATASAGH
-2709 FTEISELNAGDEF
+2709 FTEISELDAGDTFTFDGKTYTQSTIGLLTTGDGSTIINTSVESNATVTNLNNESNWQKILTAPGGELTIDSESGNVLAADVSDATAAVRYGTLTNNRLTLSANDTTPTSVTVADGVKVTLPEACENSTLTAKGVQFSVVASGDFTLDATADVLTMSGGIEEITLTSGELQAVSGVPITANGNVITTSDTMTVGIDSTGVYVGDLNADETFTVGETGYKMTSAGLLDTTNKRLATDVTEKYYLGNATFAPIIAADGSTLHLENQTTSAAVYDDLSNPTTHMATLEVKSGKLTLTEENGGIDTIELGEGKTFETDITATVNASGTTTVNGKKYVGTGDLTIDTVGDVTNSTLQKGTITLTSGTSARATSDDTDLTVTSGTISATASAGKFTKIEELDAGDTF

-2731 STIGLLSKNDDEETI
+2731 STIGLLTTGDGSTI
-2746 INTSSITDNKITIT
+2746 INTSVESDVTVTN
-2760 SLNNDNSWQTILS
+2760 LNNESNWQKILT
-2773 APGGALTI
+2773 APGGELTI
-2781 DNDFESSVLVADISN
+2781 DSDSGNVLAADVS
-2796 VEDAVR
+2796 DATAAVR

-2811 TLSSEDSVPT
+2811 TLS
-2821 SVTIE
+2821 
-2826 EGFKV
+2826 
-2831 TLPKECATES
+2831 
-2841 TTMLMREG
+2841 
-2849 VKFSVTAGDSFT
+2849 
-2861 LDATD
+2861 
-2866 EFLKISGSVEEVN
+2866 
-2879 LKSGEL
+2879 
-2885 QAAKD
+2885 
-2890 IPIRAEGNL
+2890 
-2899 ITATSGTMTV
+2899 
-2909 GIDGTDVYIDG
+2909 
-2920 LNSEDDKFTVVT
+2920 
-2932 GDTETEYKMTAV
+2932 
-2944 GLLKIGKDD
+2944 
-2953 ENNELATQVAS
+2953 
-2964 TGTYSLTN
+2964 
-2972 TSFTQIIAADG
+2972 
-2983 STLNLVE
+2983 
-2990 ANLSN
+2990 AN
-2995 TGDYE
+2995 
-3000 VYDDLDSPENNLA
+3000 
-3013 TLRVRSGKFTL
+3013 
-3024 NEKET
+3024 
-3029 GAIDTIELGTSK
+3029 
-3041 TLTVD
+3041 
-3046 FAATVNASGT
+3046 
-3056 TTVNKKKYV
+3056 
-3065 GTSDLVIDATASSS
+3065 
-3079 TLRKGTITLDSG
+3079 
-3091 NSARATNDDTDL
+3091 
-3103 AVTNGSISATAS
+3103 
-3115 AGKFTKLEELAAGDT
+3115 
-3130 FTFNEKTY
+3130 
-3138 TQSTIGLLTTDDD
+3138 
-3151 ESTIV
+3151 
-3156 NTGVED
+3156 
-3162 NVTVANLNN
+3162 
-3171 DNNWQKI
+3171 
-3178 LTATGGALTIDSST
+3178 
-3192 GSGVLV
+3192 
-3198 ADVSDVT
+3198 
-3205 DAVRY
+3205 
-3210 GTLTNN
+3210 
-3216 RLTLT
+3216 
-3221 SDDTTPTSVTI
+3221 DTTPTSVTVA
-3232 SDGVKATL
+3232 DGVKVTL

-3249 TAKGVKFSVKSNG
+3249 TAKGVQFSVVASG
-3262 DFTVDASAD
+3262 DFTLDATAD
-3271 VLTLSG
+3271 VLTMSG
-3277 GVEEIELEDGE
+3277 GIEEITLTSGE
-3288 LQTMSGIPIT
+3288 LQAVSGVPIT

-3304 TTSNTMTVGIDNS
+3304 TTSDTITVGIDS
-3317 GVYVGGLDA
+3317 TGVYVGDLNA

-3331 VDETGYK
+3331 VGETGYK
-3338 MTGVGLLDTTNNKLA
+3338 MTSAGLLDTTNSRLA
-3353 SDVTEKYYLGSDFTA
+3353 TDVTEKYYLGNATFA
-3368 IIAADGSTLDL
+3368 PIIAADGSTLNL
-3379 SEQTTSAEVYNDLTN
+3379 ENQTTSAAVYDDLSN
-3394 PTSHMA
+3394 PTTHMA
-3400 SLEVKSGTWTL
+3400 TLEVKSGKLTL
-3411 TKEEG
+3411 TEENG
-3416 GLDTIELGTD
+3416 GIDTIELGEGKTFETD
-3426 KTLTVD
+3426 IT
-3432 FAATVNASGTTTV
+3432 ATVNASGTTTV
-3445 NKKKYVG
+3445 NGKKYVG
-3452 TSDLVID
+3452 TGDLTID
-3459 ATASSSTLRK
+3459 TVGDVTNSTLQK
-3469 GTITLD
+3469 GTITLS
-3475 SGNSARATN
+3475 SGNSARATSDN
-3484 DDTDLAVTNGSI
+3484 TDLTVTSGTI
-3496 SATAANGKFTKLEEL
+3496 SATASAGKFTKIEEL
-3511 AAGDSFTF
+3511 DAGDTFTF
-3519 NGKTYTQSAVG
+3519 NGKTYTQSEVG
-3530 LINDE
+3530 LINDA

-3546 DIAKLSNAA
+3546 DTAKLSNSAI
-3555 VKWSNFIA
+3555 KWSNFIA
-3563 PSGGV
+3563 PRGGV

-3603 KGTSDATDIDSV
+3603 KGTSNATDIDSV
-3615 TIAEGSSLSVDFAT
+3615 TVAEGSTLNVDFAT

-3641 SQKYNAATEVTID
+3641 SQKYNAAAEIKID
-3654 SDGMTSTLYTG
+3654 SDGTTSTLYTG

-3676 VTATNDSSELNVEK
+3676 VTATNDSSNLKVES
-3690 GAVTVRAFEGEFVN
+3690 GSVTVRAFEGEFVS
-3704 IGDLDSEE
+3704 IGDLDSGE

-3724 AVGLMNEDG
+3724 AVGLMNEEG
-3733 KISEGLTGKTISIID
+3733 EISEVLTGKTISIID
-3748 LNSASWSNIIAPE
+3748 LNSAAWSNIIAPE
-3761 EGTLNLRTVTE
+3761 DGTLDLKAVTTDA
-3772 NSIVCDDVTNP
+3772 IVCDDISNP
-3783 TERLAVFNVEKGT
+3783 TERLAAFNFADGT
-3796 LTDSGNAADTIKFVD
+3796 LKDKGNAADTIKFAD
-3811 IADETNL
+3811 IADGASL

-3823 TQVNAPSGTVTV
+3823 TQVNAPIGTVTV
-3835 NTKTYNGTT
+3835 NTKPYNGTT

-3871 VSTTTGNKITASDG
+3871 VSTTTGNKIMLSDG
-3885 DGMTVTV
+3885 DGITVTV
-3892 TGETVTVDGLNTG
+3892 SGETVTVNGLNTG
-3905 DLFQVDDNTY
+3905 DIFKVDDNTY

-3925 SGKLWTG
+3925 SGKFWTG
-3932 KENYADGLTLDALGL
+3932 KENYSDGLTLDALGL
-3947 ASNWTTVVIAKDG
+3947 ASNWMTAVVAKDG
-3960 ALSVDDDTLTA
+3960 ALTVNDNTLA
-3971 GDTSKIIDD
+3971 NGDTSKIVDD

-3990 LTKDEDGKYS
+3990 LTRDDDGKYS
-4000 LKKDEE
+4000 LKKDED
-4006 NELASITVDGVKI
+4006 NALASITVDGVKI
-4019 DIENDLADIPLTIN
+4019 DIANDLADVPLTII
-4033 NSDGTKTVLTAKTSD
+4033 NSDGTKTVLAAKTSE
-4048 KYTSFTIDATG
+4048 KYTAFTIDATG
-4059 ESPIADNMSSIEL
+4059 NSPIVDNMNSIEL

-4125 DTSGEVDTV
+4125 DTSGEVETV

-4139 NSTATIDGTT
+4139 NSTATIDGIT

-4162 DLDGWYFDGNPYDEY
+4162 DVDGWYFDGNPYDEY

-4188 VPAGVKFRDVVSSGK
+4188 VPAGVKFRDVVSSGN

-4210 IKFAADIS
+4210 IKFAANLF

-4256 DGVEADSLAD
+4256 DGVEAESLAD
-4266 IAGATFNLQGT
+4266 VAGTTFNLQGT
-4277 DTITAGDTKITANAN
+4277 NTITAGDTKITANAD

-4307 EKSAQ
+4307 EKSAK

-4365 TLNAGAGTAT
+4365 TLNSGTGMAT
-4375 IDDSDDITLSGGA
+4375 MDNEDNITLTGGA
-4388 VVTDATDRAV
+4388 VVTNATNRAV
-4398 YVDGTA
+4398 YVDGTV

-4410 IKTTQATK
+4410 INTTQTTK

-4429 KRSVTVTGDDDGYT
+4429 KRNVTVTGDDDGYT

-4481 STGDKTFIYSND
+4481 TTNDKTFIYSND
-4493 TVTYGFTMGSI
+4493 AVTYGFRNGSL
-4504 TSIDSVSSVIGDF
+4504 SAIDSVNSVIGDF
-4517 TDKISVNG
+4517 IDNIAVNG
-4525 DAIKVVGESDA
+4525 DPIKVVGESDE
-4536 PVTVLGDRSNVEKVE
+4536 PVTVLGDRRSVDKVE

-4559 VSGKTYEISG
+4559 VSGKTYEILD
-4569 DDSFAFDMRKGK
+4569 DDSFAFDMSKGK

-4591 SLIVSQKESG
+4591 SLVISQKESG
-4601 FNVNS
+4601 FNVN
-4606 DTITLSGNT
+4606 DEKITLSGNT
-4615 SPVTLGIAESKIS
+4615 SPVTLGIDDSEIS
-4628 SVNGLDGTINGL
+4628 SVSGLDGTINGL
-4640 KNATVYG
+4640 KNATVYD

-4652 INDKLIDVSNTDEFD
+4652 INDKLIDVSNTDDFD

-4686 VNSAPDMTISAEN
+4686 VNSAPEMTIGAEN

-4751 TLNLSDSDVTVETD
+4751 TLNLADQNVTVETD

-4773 GLNNG
+4773 GLKSG

-4792 PEGEVTING
+4792 PEGEITING

-4833 DKPGTYTIDGKSFDI
+4833 DKSGTYTIDGKSFDI

-4951 TKGRVTLE
+4951 TKGNVTLE

-5047 GNYAENVDDTQKS
+5047 GNYAESTDDTQKS

-5122 SGFGGSD
+5122 SGFDGGD

-5146 ADLVMKSGG
+5146 ADLVMKSGN
-5155 AQIAFDSPT
+5155 AQITFDSPT
-5164 GDNETAYE
+5164 NDNETAYE

-5200 ADVFFGNENGI
+5200 ANVFFGNEKGI

-5230 LNGREAKFFGIDKVE
+5230 LNGRTAQFFGIDKVE

-5263 IAGTGS
+5263 IAGTGN

-5287 DKNGSTTFY
+5287 DKNGSTTFFY
-5296 YMPGDGRDTIQNFD
+5296 EPGDGRDTIQNFD

-5322 VQFDDYSGVTDVM
+5322 VQFDDFSGVTEVL

-5372 VDTPLVE
+5372 VDAPLVE

-5400 NMGDVAIWLSDDLL
+5400 GMGDVAIWLSDDLL
-5414 EYHGTMYDGNFRAID
+5414 EYHGIRYDGDFRTID

-5449 GGAGNNSIWGGY
+5449 GGAGSNSIWGGY
-5461 ASSNDTLVGGT
+5461 ASSNDTLVGGA

-5512 TDGGAIIE
+5512 TDGGTFIE
-5520 LEDGSSLEIQSTA
+5520 LNDGSSLEIQSTA

-5539 QDGSTYTIDR
+5539 QDGSTYTVDR